1 MKLKFNLLNST
12 FDKYNYQMN
21 NILSFKGFIGSVE
34 IDLKNKILFGQV
46 QGIHD
51 VVKYS
56 SPTTIG
62 IKQEF
67 QFSVKKYL
75 SSCKALG
82 KRCTQIQNGF
92 IRLNI
97 TPDLHQKISKLAT
110 MKGISLNQLVQNAL
124 LSPLFQEDSL
134 IDRPVPTVLS
144 GAFLAG

>member
-67 QFSVKKYL
+67 QFSVKKY
-75 SSCKALG
+75 CICHKP
-82 KRCTQIQNGF
+82 
-92 IRLNI
+92 I
-97 TPDLHQKISKLAT
+97 TRSRTGLCEVGTK
-110 MKGISLNQLVQNAL
+110 
-124 LSPLFQEDSL
+124 
-134 IDRPVPTVLS
+134 
-144 GAFLAG
+144 

>member
-1 MKLKFNLLNST
+1 
-12 FDKYNYQMN
+12 
-21 NILSFKGFIGSVE
+21 
-34 IDLKNKILFGQV
+34 V

-110 MKGISLNQLVQNAL
+110 MKGISLNQLVQNAIEKEL
-124 LSPLFQEDSL
+124 E
-134 IDRPVPTVLS
+134 
-144 GAFLAG
+144 AA

>member
-67 QFSVKKYL
+67 QFSVKKYI

-110 MKGISLNQLVQNAL
+110 MKGISLNQLVQNAIEKEL
-124 LSPLFQEDSL
+124 E
-134 IDRPVPTVLS
+134 
-144 GAFLAG
+144 AA